1 MENPAFENEGF
12 ASNPNQEKIKEFQKT
27 KDFLKTTEVPMT
39 KEEVPK
45 TTMLEDKTAGSKTE
59 NVKRET
65 LMIMKNVVIISFA
78 FMLLFTAFQSMAS
91 LQSSIN
97 KVMGFSKMHFVLTLL
112 ITIKISGKNKT

>member
-1 MENPAFENEGF
+1 MDNPGFEEKDDSPSPTLPKSSLSTSSLSTSLSSISKSKLEEEEKNNNVENGQSE
-12 ASNPNQEKIKEFQKT
+12 EKRKREKKMI
-27 KDFLKTTEVPMT
+27 LKT
-39 KEEVPK
+39 
-45 TTMLEDKTAGSKTE
+45 
-59 NVKRET
+59 
-65 LMIMKNVVIISFA
+65 IIIISFA